1 MLATVIWIV
10 VMVLSI
16 LLFSK
21 VSGSLSL
28 LKPNLNSLIFYY
40 SLLFSSY
47 IGSLL
52 IVLGIDDYYMINKL
66 DHEET
71 RIIGFLAVSFVM
83 VFLPLTMF
91 IISKLVGFQASQ
103 EFNHYMQKPVEG
115 IFQSDKAK
123 KEFYFYFLGL
133 SIICMLAVIYTMLK
147 TNQIPLLELLKGNSS
162 ELGKL
167 RIEAARNFNGNV
179 YIRNIFAIAL
189 TPILSLMAYVF
200 AEKTK
205 QLKWIFLFFALF
217 SFAVLINVY
226 DLSKAPIIFYILMFI
241 ILQLYVGPDSKM
253 FIYYHGKRLV
263 LNHRKIYLYGVL
275 GAALI
280 IVMYVY
286 IQGVDD
292 LGSFLSYS
300 SGPIGRIILAQISP
314 TFLHLDLF
322 GDAIE
327 FLKGASLPSI
337 IIGWF
342 DIDQVRS
349 ARLVMANAFPNRI
362 ADGTGGVLNTLFI
375 AEAYANF
382 GYLGIIIGTIYVGIL
397 IQILYI
403 AFIRLPKNPVFL
415 CLFIYFS
422 INIPRTLV
430 GGFTDFLFN
439 PIWIFITF
447 LFVGILL
454 FIKIRMDLTTY
465 LRNRKTSSQL

>member
-52 IVLGIDDYYMINKL
+52 IVLGIDNYYMINKL

-123 KEFYFYFLGL
+123 KEFYVYFLGL
-133 SIICMLAVIYTMLK
+133 SIICMLAVVYTMLK
-147 TNQIPLLELLKGNSS
+147 TDQIPLLELLKGNSS

-189 TPILSLMAYVF
+189 TPIL
-200 AEKTK
+200 
-205 QLKWIFLFFALF
+205 
-217 SFAVLINVY
+217 
-226 DLSKAPIIFYILMFI
+226 
-241 ILQLYVGPDSKM
+241 
-253 FIYYHGKRLV
+253 
-263 LNHRKIYLYGVL
+263 
-275 GAALI
+275 
-280 IVMYVY
+280 
-286 IQGVDD
+286 
-292 LGSFLSYS
+292 
-300 SGPIGRIILAQISP
+300 
-314 TFLHLDLF
+314 
-322 GDAIE
+322 
-327 FLKGASLPSI
+327 
-337 IIGWF
+337 
-342 DIDQVRS
+342 
-349 ARLVMANAFPNRI
+349 
-362 ADGTGGVLNTLFI
+362 
-375 AEAYANF
+375 
-382 GYLGIIIGTIYVGIL
+382 
-397 IQILYI
+397 
-403 AFIRLPKNPVFL
+403 
-415 CLFIYFS
+415 
-422 INIPRTLV
+422 
-430 GGFTDFLFN
+430 
-439 PIWIFITF
+439 
-447 LFVGILL
+447 
-454 FIKIRMDLTTY
+454 
-465 LRNRKTSSQL
+465 